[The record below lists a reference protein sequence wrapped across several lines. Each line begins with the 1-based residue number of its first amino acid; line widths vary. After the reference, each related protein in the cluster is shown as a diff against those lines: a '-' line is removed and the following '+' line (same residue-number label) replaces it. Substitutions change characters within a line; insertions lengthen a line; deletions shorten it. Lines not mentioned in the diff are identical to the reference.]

1 MVIGLSADDGFVCDA
16 AARFDGEE
24 TAEKAMKAID
34 GGLAAARDVLA
45 TPESFR
51 AALEDDAK
59 TATDGPMKNGGRKE
73 QAFFKALVA
82 EPELKR
88 DGASVRLRCRA
99 KCDVTEV
106 LTAILEGEIG
116 L

>member
-1 MVIGLSADDGFVCDA
+1 MVFGVGADDGFACDA
-16 AARFDGEE
+16 TAHFDGEE
-24 TAEKAMKAID
+24 TAEKAVKAID

-45 TPESFR
+45 TPESLW
-51 AALEDDAK
+51 AALGDDPKGAE
-59 TATDGPMKNGGRKE
+59 GPDKDAGRKA
-73 QAFFKALVA
+73 QAFFKAVVQ

-88 DGASVRLRCRA
+88 DGASVHLRCRA